1 MAAYTK
7 LPSAARP
14 QGWLFVSISGLT
26 MLPFWFMTVSVALP
40 VLATQ
45 TLPSAS
51 KSKPRGWFKGTGG
64 RVLPEM
70 RETVLSA

>member
-1 MAAYTK
+1 
-7 LPSAARP
+7 
-14 QGWLFVSISGLT
+14 

-70 RETVLSA
+70 RETVLSAWLATQATSNLSTDTA